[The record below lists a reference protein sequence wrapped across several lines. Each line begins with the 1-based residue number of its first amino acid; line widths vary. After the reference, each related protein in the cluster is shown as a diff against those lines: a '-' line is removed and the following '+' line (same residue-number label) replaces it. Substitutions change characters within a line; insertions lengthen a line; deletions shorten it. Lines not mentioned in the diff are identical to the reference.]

1 MSYVGRVRDLSL
13 DESIKNMKQIFYYAF
28 IILLFMSCNQESVVK
43 EAPIRYVKPGKTVS
57 VEKDPAFAP
66 DFEQTLTC
74 TDVEIFNDSVML
86 LYDMIGTNKN
96 ICFFKAYSLDDYS
109 YKGEYITYGR
119 GPDELLAPALSGT
132 IRSGK
137 DGTDCGY
144 IYDGM
149 LGKSFC
155 FDINRSIKENETILQ
170 ELTKLPA
177 NTIYAFPYLDSLQFI
192 MNIENDRVLYHIL
205 DTQSNAIDT
214 FDMFRDDISAENCI
228 SGLANCVEINNDKG
242 MAAMLMLAIPQINF
256 LNLQD
261 GKVKSVAV
269 SKQYKNWKNI
279 LYTGNDMN
287 SLMNSMRYY
296 IDAASTRDHI
306 LSIYTNNTI
315 GQSINGGGQ
324 APHIHIFDW
333 EGNFL
338 YDLAVKEN
346 ISRIDYDSQRKHLYG
361 LDVNEGKIYRYDMS
375 GILD

>member
-1 MSYVGRVRDLSL
+1 
-13 DESIKNMKQIFYYAF
+13 
-28 IILLFMSCNQESVVK
+28 
-43 EAPIRYVKPGKTVS
+43 
-57 VEKDPAFAP
+57 
-66 DFEQTLTC
+66 
-74 TDVEIFNDSVML
+74 ML

-137 DGTDCGY
+137 DGTDYGY

-214 FDMFRDDISAENCI
+214 FDMFRDDISAEK
-228 SGLANCVEINNDKG
+228 EIQSESSRIQSQNEHKG
-242 MAAMLMLAIPQINF
+242 RKKGTGSQKGKGKKTAHLLKKATIVWLFFVGGGRPLRAAA
-256 LNLQD
+256 
-261 GKVKSVAV
+261 
-269 SKQYKNWKNI
+269 
-279 LYTGNDMN
+279 
-287 SLMNSMRYY
+287 
-296 IDAASTRDHI
+296 
-306 LSIYTNNTI
+306 I
-315 GQSINGGGQ
+315 GQDRVPAYTCKQRGSF
-324 APHIHIFDW
+324 A
-333 EGNFL
+333 FL
-338 YDLAVKEN
+338 YEVFW
-346 ISRIDYDSQRKHLYG
+346 S
-361 LDVNEGKIYRYDMS
+361 EGQGRYDEVR
-375 GILD
+375 GDQHE